1 MRVSKP
7 IAVFGFHFCTTV
19 FIGLSA
25 YGLVRYLD
33 EGLLRVDS
41 LPAAGAYA
49 AVLLLSITGICV
61 FGREA
66 DRRKAEE
73 KEAAELRAAALPK
86 IKKNKSNR

>member
-7 IAVFGFHFCTTV
+7 IAIFGFHFCSTV

-33 EGLLRVDS
+33 EGLLKPDS
-41 LPAAGAYA
+41 LLAAGGYA
-49 AVLLLSITGICV
+49 AAILISIAGICV

-66 DRRKAEE
+66 DRRKSEE
-73 KEAAELRAAALPK
+73 VRAAAAQPAPPAR
-86 IKKNKSNR
+86 KNKNK